1 MKTKHGSIGFI
12 FVLALALAATAGAYV
27 LKNYQ
32 WVIPHATYNGSALS
46 SSWRNALSYGA
57 DRWENTGDF
66 DWTASSTSFNKM
78 YLQSI
83 DGRGSVYA
91 TTFND
96 YYNGWLYHTD
106 ICFDSDESWH
116 TSSTTPSSL
125 KLDARSVATHE
136 FGHALGLGHTQ
147 SSRCSVSVSE
157 SSRPTMC
164 PTYGYGKTWSR
175 SLESDDR
182 NGVEAQYSTN
192 VASGTV
198 ASSITNTASLVS
210 SRGFYTC
217 ADVDFTA
224 LSEEDR
230 SREASIILHGT
241 VTSVGPTLWNSD
253 DGLRWNDPASKVAP
267 MPYHL
272 IEVALI
278 DVVYDQTKSV
288 TGSSSVTIMIPV
300 MSSLDRDVC
309 GDSVGPFE
317 VGSEAVLFLQY
328 GSQPWKTG
336 EKHRFLRTVT
346 EPAASAVTLGS
357 DGLFYELG
365 AENTPEGRTLDEL
378 RISVSEQKNTS
389 D

>member
-1 MKTKHGSIGFI
+1 MNIKRGSVV
-12 FVLALALAATAGAYV
+12 FVLALAFASVAGAYV

-32 WVIPHATYNGSALS
+32 WVIPHATYNGTALS
-46 SSWRNALSYGA
+46 SSWRDALSYGA

-66 DWTASSTSFNKM
+66 DWTASSSSPNKM

-83 DGRGSVYA
+83 DGRGSIYA

-96 YYNGWLYHTD
+96 YYNGLLYHSD

-147 SSRCSVSVSE
+147 STRCGLSVSE

-175 SLESDDR
+175 TLESDDR
-182 NGVEAQYSTN
+182 NGVEAQYSN
-192 VASGTV
+192 NLAST
-198 ASSITNTASLVS
+198 STAPAAAVEVS
-210 SRGFYTC
+210 KPSREFYTC
-217 ADVDFTA
+217 ADIDFAT

-230 SREASIILHGT
+230 SREASIILYGT

-253 DGLRWNDPASKVAP
+253 DGLRWKDPASKVAP

-272 IEVALI
+272 VEVAPSDI
-278 DVVYDQTKSV
+278 VYDQTKSL
-288 TGSSSVTIMIPV
+288 TGSSNIIIMVPV

-309 GDSVGPFE
+309 GDSVGPFD

-328 GSQPWKTG
+328 GSQPWRTG

-346 EPAASAVTLGS
+346 EPGASALFLGS
-357 DGLFYELG
+357 DGLFHEAD
-365 AENTPEGRTLDEL
+365 AENAQGGRTLDEL
-378 RISVSEQKNTS
+378 RASINDQKGVSR
-389 D
+389 